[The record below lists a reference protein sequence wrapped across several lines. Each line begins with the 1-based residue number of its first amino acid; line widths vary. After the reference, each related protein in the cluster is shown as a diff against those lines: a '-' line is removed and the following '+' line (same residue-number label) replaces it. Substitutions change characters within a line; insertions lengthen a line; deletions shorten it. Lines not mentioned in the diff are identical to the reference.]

1 MADSKQSSTERIVEI
16 LEHWQDAE
24 NRTVAQTTAIIA
36 KSANPLVKL
45 VMDIIRYDSIM
56 HNRVQQFII
65 DSLTVKAISLTPE
78 ELGEI
83 WEMVE
88 QHIAMERETIG
99 YGEELTKLCKLFVQS
114 HLIGYL
120 LTDENKHEKL
130 LTQLEDFKRKLY
142 PYARGSEP
150 ED

>member
-1 MADSKQSSTERIVEI
+1 MANSKQSSTERIVEI

-24 NRTVAQTTAIIA
+24 NRTVAQTTAIIG

-45 VMDIIRYDSIM
+45 VMDIIRHDSIM
-56 HNRVQQFII
+56 HHKVQQFII

-88 QHIAMERETIG
+88 KHIAMERETIG
-99 YGEELTKLCKLFVQS
+99 YGDELTKLCKLFVQS
-114 HLIGYL
+114 HLLNYL
-120 LTDENKHEKL
+120 LTDENKHEKM

-142 PYARGSEP
+142 PYA
-150 ED
+150 

>member
-1 MADSKQSSTERIVEI
+1 MADQKQSSTERIVEI

-36 KSANPLVKL
+36 KTENPLVKL
-45 VMDIIRYDSIM
+45 VMDIIRHDSIM
-56 HNRVQQFII
+56 HNRVQQFIV

-78 ELGEI
+78 ELGQI

-120 LTDENKHEKL
+120 LTDENKHEKM

-142 PYARGSEP
+142 PYA
-150 ED
+150 